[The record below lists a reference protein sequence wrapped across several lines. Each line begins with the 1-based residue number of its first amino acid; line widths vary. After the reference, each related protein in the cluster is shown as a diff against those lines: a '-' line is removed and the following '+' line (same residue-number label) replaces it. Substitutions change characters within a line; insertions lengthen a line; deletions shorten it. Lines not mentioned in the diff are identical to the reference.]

1 MATELNNE
9 RPIFTNEQKE
19 AWNKAKLLLKT
30 FAGSDTVRYRAL
42 HIAMSELRGRY
53 RKHKGP
59 IEAPSK
65 NPNKLQQRLSCD
77 KNAQLRERIDSW
89 KVYFDNPGAKKL
101 YIICD
106 YTLSESQKAVQS
118 AHAAAQFL
126 KEHPLA
132 PWVNGTLVLLQSS
145 DKYQSTKYMCDTFQK
160 FSDRYYTWRWLFK
173 TEWRE
178 PDMDNALTAIAV
190 LDDFNVIDNKEY
202 STAKML

>member
-1 MATELNNE
+1 MATEILNNT
-9 RPIFTNEQKE
+9 RPTFTNEQKE

-30 FAGSDTVRYRAL
+30 FAGNDTVRYRAL

-59 IEAPSK
+59 IEAPST
-65 NPNKLQQRLSCD
+65 NPNKLQQRQSCD

-106 YTLSESQKAVQS
+106 HTLTKSQKAVQS

-132 PWVNGTLVLLQSS
+132 PWANGTLVLLQSC
-145 DKYQSTKYMCDTFQK
+145 DKYQSTKYMCNTFEK

-190 LDDFNVIDNKEY
+190 LDDFNVIDNNEY
-202 STAKML
+202 TVKML

>member
-1 MATELNNE
+1 MAIELKENE
-9 RPIFTNEQKE
+9 TKRPTFTPEQHE
-19 AWNKAKLLLKT
+19 AWNKAKLLLKSLT
-30 FAGSDTVRYRAL
+30 TSDTLRYRAL

-59 IEAPSK
+59 IETPSK
-65 NPNKLQQRLSCD
+65 NPNKLQCRIMTD
-77 KNAQLRERIDSW
+77 KYAQLRERVDAW

-106 YTLSESQKAVQS
+106 HTLSESQKAVQS

-132 PWVNGTLVLLQSS
+132 PWTNGTLVLLQSDP
-145 DKYQSTKYMCDTFQK
+145 DKYVKSFD
-160 FSDRYYTWRWLFK
+160 DIINRYYYKGNRNYNYH

-178 PDMDNALTAIAV
+178 EDMNNQITAVVV
-190 LDDFNVIDNKEY
+190 LDDYYSISNRNV
-202 STAKML
+202 KML